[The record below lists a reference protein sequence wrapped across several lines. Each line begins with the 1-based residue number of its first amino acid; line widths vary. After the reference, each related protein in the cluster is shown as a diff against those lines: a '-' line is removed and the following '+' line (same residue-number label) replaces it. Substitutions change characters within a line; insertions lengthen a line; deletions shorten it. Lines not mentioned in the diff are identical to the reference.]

1 MNTDI
6 KIKTIA
12 FIPLLL
18 LVTILF
24 HSVEFRVAHWNPDE
38 VIFAAGG
45 QKILAGEMLYRDFGD
60 NKPPLI
66 YYTYALIYRLA
77 GTSYVSLLL
86 LSKLFTIAVI
96 FLIALGL
103 YLIGNSLG
111 GRRIGVT
118 SALLFAAYSIC
129 SQGSEVLGGR
139 SEIYATLMSVT
150 GLYFFMKKDFALK
163 TFDLLMCSFLQ
174 SLATL
179 YNTRFGIVMAACG
192 LFILYKHGIGKRS
205 IKAGIALSVP
215 FILALAAVP
224 LYYYSA
230 GVFDYYTFW
239 QSTVVRHYLAIM
251 PLSLKAASG
260 LMILFFFAGPLPLV
274 FFAVYQ
280 VVGETREKLSS
291 GGRTAEPAPE
301 QQPSWIARWSMKA
314 GRVKRLF
321 AWDEERQSFLFLM
334 LLFILLY
341 AAFFTGG
348 KPGIRYFYMMFVPL
362 CLLAAIGFNTLYDLV
377 AINTISKGLARVM
390 RVILVL
396 FMASSPSYFFVIH
409 MNTPRT
415 LLLDSIKENRR
426 LAEYIKENT
435 SDKDRIFSWVSVNP
449 IYLKANR
456 IMATSM
462 IYPAEFLCRYYY
474 YTGDFQNET
483 TAWDIFL
490 RQLKKEKPAII
501 IDDTGGFIT
510 KKDNLVTRVIRND
523 YVEQKAGE
531 MKAFIK
537 ENYRQAES
545 IEGYD
550 IYKRI

>member
-1 MNTDI
+1 MHTYST
-6 KIKTIA
+6 IKTIA

-18 LVTILF
+18 LVTVLF
-24 HSVEFRVAHWNPDE
+24 HSIEFRVAHWNPDE
-38 VIFAAGG
+38 VIFATGG
-45 QKILAGEMLYRDFGD
+45 QKILAGEVLYRDFGD

-66 YYTYALIYRLA
+66 YYTYALIYKLA
-77 GTSYVSLLL
+77 GKSYVSLLL
-86 LSKLFTIAVI
+86 LAKLFTIAVI
-96 FLIALGL
+96 FLIAIVL
-103 YLIGNSLG
+103 YGIGNSIG
-111 GRRIGVT
+111 GRMTGVI

-150 GLYFFMKKDFALK
+150 GLYFFMKRDFSLR
-163 TFDLLMCSFLQ
+163 TFDLMMCGLFQ

-192 LFILYKHGIGKRS
+192 LFILYRHGIGKRS
-205 IKAGIALSVP
+205 MMAVTALSGP

-224 LYYYSA
+224 IYYYSA

-251 PLSLKAASG
+251 PLPLKMASG
-260 LMILFFFAGPLPLV
+260 LMILFFLAGPLPLV
-274 FFAVYQ
+274 FFALYR
-280 VVGETREKLSS
+280 VVTEIR
-291 GGRTAEPAPE
+291 GGLASVARLGGPDPE
-301 QQPSWIARWSMKA
+301 QQSSWYARWSIKA
-314 GRVKRLF
+314 GRFMRLLS
-321 AWDEERQSFLFLM
+321 WDEERQSFMFLM
-334 LLFILLY
+334 LLVILLY
-341 AAFFTGG
+341 ASFFTGG

-362 CLLAAIGFNTLYDLV
+362 CLLAAGGFTALYDLV
-377 AINTISKGLARVM
+377 AVNTINRGLARVLRM
-390 RVILVL
+390 ILVL
-396 FMASSPSYFFVIH
+396 FMATSPSYFLVIH

-415 LLLDSIKENRR
+415 LLLDSLEENRR
-426 LAEYIKENT
+426 LVEYIKENT
-435 SDKDRIFSWVSVNP
+435 SGNDRIFSWVGVNP
-449 IYLKANR
+449 IYLQSER

-474 YTGDFQNET
+474 FVDDFRNET

-501 IDDTGGFIT
+501 IDDTGGFIS
-510 KKDNLVTRVIRND
+510 KKDKIVGHVIEND

-537 ENYRQAES
+537 ENYRHADS

-550 IYKRI
+550 IYRRI